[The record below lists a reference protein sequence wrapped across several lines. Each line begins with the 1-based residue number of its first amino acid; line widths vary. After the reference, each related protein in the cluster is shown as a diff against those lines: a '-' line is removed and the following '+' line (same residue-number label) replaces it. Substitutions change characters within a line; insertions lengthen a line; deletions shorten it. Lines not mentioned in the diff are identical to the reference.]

1 MINTAKLKGLI
12 TERGT
17 SQRQL
22 AKMLGM
28 TDKTFYSKMR
38 KGVFD
43 SDEIQQMISILSI
56 ENPIDIFFASNVT
69 C

>member
-1 MINTAKLKGLI
+1 MINTAKLRGLI

-28 TDKTFYSKMR
+28 TDKTFYTKMR

-43 SDEIQQMISILSI
+43 SDEIQQMISILCI
-56 ENPIDIFFASNVT
+56 ENPIDVFFAPNVT